1 MSRSILQQL
10 FGRLRSKLVFYV
22 ILVLS
27 ATMFA
32 AFFFIGYDT
41 PDEDAVRQTAPLM
54 TTPLLIY
61 MFCLFFAT
69 IGITAWSSFR
79 YFRLR
84 NAPAKKKKHASEERI
99 RKLIMLST
107 AMLFAVGYLTGAA
120 DPLLINGKSYNDV
133 LWLKISSMFT
143 FVSIVMVIITI
154 SASIYSYY
162 REHRKG

>member
-10 FGRLRSKLVFYV
+10 FGKSRSKLVFYA
-22 ILVLS
+22 IMALS
-27 ATMFA
+27 AAMFA

-41 PDEDAVRQTAPLM
+41 PDEDAIRQTAPLM
-54 TTPLLIY
+54 TTPLLTY
-61 MFCLFFAT
+61 MLCLFFAT

-84 NAPAKKKKHASEERI
+84 SASAKKKKNASEARI
-99 RKLIMLST
+99 RRLIMLFT
-107 AMLFAVGYLTGAA
+107 ALLFVVGYLTGSA
-120 DPLLINGKSYNDV
+120 DSILINGKTYNDV

-162 REHRKG
+162 REHRKR